1 MLAFH
6 CIFSVHIA
14 TLDREK
20 FQKFR
25 RKNLQPKAAVLAIID
40 FVNDYKNEI
49 DFLALAPL
57 TNLALA
63 LNIDASLGDKLNVCT
78 KIITLEIKNINFSL

>member
-1 MLAFH
+1 MDLPYG
-6 CIFSVHIA
+6 IFEA
-14 TLDREK
+14 DREK

-25 RKNLQPKAAVLAIID
+25 RKNLQPKAAVHAIID

-63 LNIDASLGDKLNVCT
+63 LNIDAALGDKLSVCT
-78 KIITLEIKNINFSL
+78 KKNYC